1 MRAETTVAGPANGE
15 TASESRPQPDLTDVR
30 NGSNYTV
37 YLVKPFVKVKKEGQE
52 KRIGVPEIPSGGP
65 DGFKRGAT
73 LLRRESV
80 LLGLANPKTRRP
92 VQGLLQGQSWGWDR
106 LEAQK
111 PKGTHET
118 NVHRALR
125 AQRK

>member
-73 LLRRESV
+73 LLDAGSREQVRKRR
-80 LLGLANPKTRRP
+80 G
-92 VQGLLQGQSWGWDR
+92 
-106 LEAQK
+106 
-111 PKGTHET
+111 
-118 NVHRALR
+118 
-125 AQRK
+125 

>member
-1 MRAETTVAGPANGE
+1 M
-15 TASESRPQPDLTDVR
+15 R

-111 PKGTHET
+111 PEGTHET

-125 AQRK
+125 VQRE